1 MGSPWFGAGLCGQP
15 GPSSFVVRCCWGQP
29 VGRGAEVMAL
39 RTDRRPRQVGPAEQP
54 RSMWITWERDSVYF
68 FLNSPCRA
76 AEQQWA
82 AGEAGTW
89 REGTAM
95 VLSGVSRAVH
105 AGALGNQQK
114 CCSADVF
121 VFLYGENNALLRE
134 SCPVLLSQQYPT
146 DLSTMFESILGHT
159 ESQQNVA

>member
-1 MGSPWFGAGLCGQP
+1 MSLGTASWEGSGGDGTEDRQTDVCGRWDQLSSP
-15 GPSSFVVRCCWGQP
+15 GPGPCGSHGRETLFTSSSTHPTELLSSSRLL
-29 VGRGAEVMAL
+29 GR
-39 RTDRRPRQVGPAEQP
+39 
-54 RSMWITWERDSVYF
+54 
-68 FLNSPCRA
+68 RA
-76 AEQQWA
+76 H
-82 AGEAGTW
+82 GG
-89 REGTAM
+89 EGTAT

-114 CCSADVF
+114 CCSAEVF

-134 SCPVLLSQQYPT
+134 SYPVLLSQQYPT